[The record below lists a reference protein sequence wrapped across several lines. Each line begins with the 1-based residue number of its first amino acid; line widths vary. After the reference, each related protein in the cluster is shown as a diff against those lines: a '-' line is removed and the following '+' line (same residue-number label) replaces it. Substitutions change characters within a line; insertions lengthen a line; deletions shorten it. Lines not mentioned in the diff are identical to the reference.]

1 MDWRDTL
8 IVDSRKFKKQNQ
20 KGQGLNKHKWI
31 PLVVIVVLA
40 LVLILIQYFMIDILM
55 AVNTK

>member
-1 MDWRDTL
+1 MGSEMCIRD
-8 IVDSRKFKKQNQ
+8 R
-20 KGQGLNKHKWI
+20 HKWI